1 MPDVQKIARPTVRSL
16 LGGIVEDAK
25 QLGLAHFEL
34 RKYQVQRQATKAKT
48 VAIWTGIGA
57 ALAAF
62 GFLLMILMLVHLLYA
77 LFSIALWASY
87 AIVGILLLA
96 IGAGFLYG
104 AKKRA

>member
-1 MPDVQKIARPTVRSL
+1 MADVQKIARPTVRSL
-16 LGGIVEDAK
+16 LSGIVEDAK
-25 QLGLAHFEL
+25 QLGLAHFDL

-48 VAIWTGIGA
+48 VAIWAGIGV
-57 ALAAF
+57 AF
-62 GFLLMILMLVHLLYA
+62 TAIGFVLMILMLVHLLYA
-77 LFSIALWASY
+77 FFNIALWASY